1 MISLIMGSWARI
13 SAIIASVFFIIYTF
27 LVSRNAKLSSRNDL
41 LEKNIEEIKGDADKI
56 IEIQNKQIEIAS
68 APAPSRD
75 ELYSK
80 LLAISVGAKKE
91 H

>member
-1 MISLIMGSWARI
+1 MLSFIIGSWSRI

-27 LVSRNAKLSSRNDL
+27 LVNRNAKLSSRNDL
-41 LEKNIEEIKGDADKI
+41 LETNIEEIKSDTNKI

-68 APAPSRD
+68 VPAPSRD
-75 ELYSK
+75 ELYSQ
-80 LLAISVGAKKE
+80 LLAISVRTQKE